1 MAAITAATKTRPS
14 MMTTAITDTNKRT
27 GRETMGVTRTIL
39 MRMFG
44 RPRGVPGRLGGIIM
58 AHANADC
65 GAWVTEL
72 LEIGPSDSVLEV
84 GFGPG
89 VIIQRLSKLAGHIAG
104 IDPSQEMVAQARARN
119 ATAIKDGRVDL
130 RHGSVEHLLF
140 DDNAFDKALAINSMQ
155 VWADSA
161 AGLREMRR
169 VMKPGGRVALGFTP
183 YSGQQNEGLPQTLT
197 AAGFTKAAVVE
208 KDRWFCA
215 LALKP

>member
-1 MAAITAATKTRPS
+1 
-14 MMTTAITDTNKRT
+14 
-27 GRETMGVTRTIL
+27 
-39 MRMFG
+39 
-44 RPRGVPGRLGGIIM
+44 M
-58 AHANADC
+58 AHTNADC

-72 LEIGPSDSVLEV
+72 LEIGPNDSVLEV

-130 RHGSVEHLLF
+130 RHGSVEHLPF

-155 VWADSA
+155 VWPDSA
-161 AGLREMRR
+161 AGLREVRR

-183 YSGQQNEGLPQTLT
+183 YSGQQKQGLTQTLA
-197 AAGFTKAAVVE
+197 AAGFTKVTVVE

-215 LALKP
+215 LSFKP